1 MRIGRTLIVTCAL
14 AVSAGMMCGTH
25 GIAAAQEQRV
35 DHITAATADNAVD
48 EPIPSTLIG
57 VGGGKDTQEG
67 TTSMD
72 SSGVTDSSGVGDSP
86 ESASADNPQDV
97 GPQDSAPDTR
107 PQGATPR
114 SAPPAARVDGFV
126 THNQKPRSVELDYW
140 APVDG

>member
-57 VGGGKDTQEG
+57 VGRTPRVLG
-67 TTSMD
+67 TLRNPHPLTIHRMLGRKTPYRIPGHRAQRRAVRRRRPGWMD
-72 SSGVTDSSGVGDSP
+72 S
-86 ESASADNPQDV
+86 
-97 GPQDSAPDTR
+97 
-107 PQGATPR
+107 
-114 SAPPAARVDGFV
+114 
-126 THNQKPRSVELDYW
+126 
-140 APVDG
+140 